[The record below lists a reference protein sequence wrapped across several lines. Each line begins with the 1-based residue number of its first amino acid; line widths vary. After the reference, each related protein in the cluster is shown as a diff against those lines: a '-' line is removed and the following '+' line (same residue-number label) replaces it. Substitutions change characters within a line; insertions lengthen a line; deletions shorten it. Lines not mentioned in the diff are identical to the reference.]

1 MADIVSTDMRSR
13 MMSGI
18 RGAHTKPE
26 IFIRSGL
33 HRRGFRFR
41 LHDRSLPGR
50 PDLVLPRWNA
60 VIFAHGCFWHGHQC
74 VLFRWPS
81 TRTNFWREKIEGNA
95 ARDCR
100 TLAKLQ
106 DMGWRVGVVWECA
119 TKGPGRQSPSSVI
132 SQCESWLRSSRPTLE
147 IRGTK

>member
-1 MADIVSTDMRSR
+1 

-26 IFIRSGL
+26 LFVRSGL
-33 HRRGFRFR
+33 HRRGFRYR

-50 PDLVLPRWNA
+50 PDLVFPAFGA

-74 VLFRWPS
+74 ALFKWPS
-81 TRTNFWREKIEGNA
+81 SRVEFWRHKIGGNVERDKRALALLEEK
-95 ARDCR
+95 
-100 TLAKLQ
+100 
-106 DMGWRVGVVWECA
+106 GWRVAVVWECA
-119 TKGPGRQSPSSVI
+119 IKGPGKLPPDSVL
-132 SQCESWLRSSRPTLE
+132 SQCESWLRSSRSHLE